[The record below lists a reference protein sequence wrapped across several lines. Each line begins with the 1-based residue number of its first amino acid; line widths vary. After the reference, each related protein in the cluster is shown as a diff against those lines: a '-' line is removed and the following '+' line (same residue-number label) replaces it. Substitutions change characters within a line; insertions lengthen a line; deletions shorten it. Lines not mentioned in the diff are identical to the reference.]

1 MKEETKEA
9 ATPTIAEKLGIK
21 YKEVDGLFYP
31 MWGESNVEDFAT
43 VGKYGHR
50 WMSMLM
56 EHDRLLYNQ
65 YFLDGT
71 FKSGRTCTTF
81 LLYQCKK
88 TVETLFRHILR
99 NLILHSGS
107 RCVTSL

>member
-9 ATPTIAEKLGIK
+9 ATPIIAEKLGIK

-31 MWGESNVEDFAT
+31 MWGESNIEDFAT

-56 EHDRLLYNQ
+56 EHDRHLYNQ

-71 FKSGRTCTTF
+71 LIVKAKDIEVYCWSCM
-81 LLYQCKK
+81 
-88 TVETLFRHILR
+88 ILWQIS
-99 NLILHSGS
+99 LINQENRILIPLIPCG
-107 RCVTSL
+107 

>member
-31 MWGESNVEDFAT
+31 MWGESNIEDFAT

-50 WMSMLM
+50 W
-56 EHDRLLYNQ
+56 
-65 YFLDGT
+65 
-71 FKSGRTCTTF
+71 
-81 LLYQCKK
+81 
-88 TVETLFRHILR
+88 TL
-99 NLILHSGS
+99 
-107 RCVTSL
+107 